1 MTAWGKPLSGL
12 PLSPLKRRP
21 RSLSGRWT
29 RQRQTAH
36 PSPNRAVFG
45 KGSVRVSV
53 PYLEAGVRKVSHRIS
68 RQQPSLA

>member
-21 RSLSGRWT
+21 RS
-29 RQRQTAH
+29 QRQTAH